1 MLTMKSSGQRRGGK
15 GRIIVLI
22 LAILLLLSGLYLLAL
37 TLAPTYYANFLMKPI
52 DVKTLPEPT
61 AKDNR
66 IIIPKIGV
74 NIPYGTNGQAS
85 LDAGAEWRY
94 PERGNP
100 EKGGNF
106 IIAAHRLTIKPTPQ
120 ETVIKS
126 PFYNIDKLAVD
137 DKIIVDYSGKR
148 YGYQIDKIFNV
159 KPTDVYI
166 EATTAEARLTLYT
179 CELDGSDSGRV
190 VVYAHPLGEVTVS
203 AN

>member
-1 MLTMKSSGQRRGGK
+1 MKSSGQRRGGK